1 MRHNS
6 LAGNLKRLKGALNS
20 GNSAAYLGIF
30 VKAVSPFGHLL
41 DTIIYGIL
49 SKNEPR
55 DNNILTCLMIVS
67 PPRSGS
73 TIIYQVLTRV
83 IPCVYI
89 SNLHEISQ
97 NFASY
102 YLQKKKF
109 FGENLSGFNNYYG
122 YTSSINDVNEGNELI
137 DSIFKDNADK
147 NLIRKRFIKF
157 VRMMRATQKQPLIFK
172 NVRNYNN
179 ILRLHEA
186 VPEIIFLRV
195 KRNTEQVIQSVL
207 RAYYELGKFHPIP
220 EALINSGIND
230 PIEFSV
236 RQILEMEQEIDNQK
250 KQIKQ
255 SAWVEWTYEDFCSDT
270 LPMIENLAQNYL
282 NMDLSCLRKEAIS
295 EPLRASYRLKVSEE
309 EANRISLLLQ
319 EYSKDYQVL
328 R

>member
-1 MRHNS
+1 MLQNS
-6 LAGNLKRLKGALNS
+6 LASQLKRLKGALSS
-20 GNSAAYLGIF
+20 GNPAARLGIF

-41 DTIIYGIL
+41 DKIICGML
-49 SKNEPR
+49 PQNGLR
-55 DNNILTCLMIVS
+55 DNKIPTCLMIVS

-89 SNLHEISQ
+89 SNLHEISP

-102 YLQKKKF
+102 YLQKKKL

-122 YTSSINDVNEGNELI
+122 YTSSINDVNEGNELV

-147 NLIRKRFIKF
+147 NLVRKRFIKF
-157 VRMMRATQKQPLIFK
+157 VKMMRATRKQPLIFK

-179 ILRLHEA
+179 ILRLHEV

-207 RAYYELGKFHPIP
+207 RAYYELGKFHPVP
-220 EALINSGIND
+220 RSLINSRIND
-230 PIEFSV
+230 PLEFSV
-236 RQILEMEQEIDNQK
+236 RQILEMEKEIDNQK

-255 SAWVEWTYEDFCSDT
+255 SAWVEWTYEGFCSNT
-270 LPMIENLAQNYL
+270 LPMIENLARDYL
-282 NMDLSCLRKEAIS
+282 NMDLSCLRKKAIS
-295 EPLRASYRLKVSEE
+295 EPLRASNRLKVSED

-319 EYSKDYQVL
+319 KYNKGL
-328 R
+328 